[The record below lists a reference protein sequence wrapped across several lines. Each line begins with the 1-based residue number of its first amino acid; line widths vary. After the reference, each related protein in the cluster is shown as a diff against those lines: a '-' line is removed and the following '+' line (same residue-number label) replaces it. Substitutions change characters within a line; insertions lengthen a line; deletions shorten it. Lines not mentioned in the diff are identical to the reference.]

1 MFRKENWLVKTFVK
15 NSLYFEHCLDVK
27 ICFPLVLFEFGV
39 IWTITLD
46 LMC

>member
-27 ICFPLVLFEFGV
+27 IYFPLELFEFGV
-39 IWTITLD
+39 IWTITLG